1 MEKLIKITNDEI
13 VLVTLEEAIEMVMP
27 AIKKAVRI
35 TKNDFNEYE
44 DLQQTYI
51 EWVIKAFHKY
61 DVEKG
66 KKWSTLA
73 IDYIKSASQK
83 MDNKENNTLKAQEG
97 KKYVKVNLDY
107 TFDDGNSAEELYGY
121 EDENINKII
130 EQGGYYGYILEK
142 YRNDVQALDIIVMLV
157 GESLHSVATLGEKYN
172 MSRQGM
178 NKKVNKFKQILQ
190 QDLQDYMRL
199 SYVA

>member
-1 MEKLIKITNDEI
+1 MEKLIKVANDEI
-13 VLVTLEEAIEMVMP
+13 VLASLEEALEMVMS
-27 AIKKAVRI
+27 AVKKAVRI

-61 DVEKG
+61 DVTKG

-97 KKYVKVNLDY
+97 KKYTKVNLDY
-107 TFDDGNSAEELYGY
+107 TFDDGNTADELYGY
-121 EDENINKII
+121 EDENINNII
-130 EQGGYYGYILEK
+130 EQGGYFGYVIDK
-142 YRNDVQALDIIVMLV
+142 YRKDVQAIDIIVMLI
-157 GESLHSVATLGEKYN
+157 GESSHSVATLGEKYN
-172 MSRQGM
+172 ISRQGM
-178 NKKVNKFKQILQ
+178 HKKVTKFKQKLQ
-190 QDLQDYMRL
+190 EDLQDYMNL

>member
-1 MEKLIKITNDEI
+1 MEKLIKIANDEI
-13 VLVTLEEAIEMVMP
+13 VLATLEEAIELVMP

-83 MDNKENNTLKAQEG
+83 MDNKENNTLKAQES
-97 KKYVKVNLDY
+97 KKYTKVNLDY
-107 TFDDGNSAEELYGY
+107 TFDDGNTAEELYGY
-121 EDENINKII
+121 EDKNINDII
-130 EQGGYYGYILEK
+130 EQGGYFGYVVDK
-142 YRNDVQALDIIVMLV
+142 YREDVQAIDIIIMLI
-157 GESLHSVATLGEKYN
+157 GESGHSIPTLGEKYN

-178 NKKVNKFKQILQ
+178 HKKVNKFKQILQ

-199 SYVA
+199 SCVA

>member
-13 VLVTLEEAIEMVMP
+13 VLVTLEEAIEIVMP

-172 MSRQGM
+172 ISRQGM
-178 NKKVNKFKQILQ
+178 HKKVTKFKQILQ

>member
-1 MEKLIKITNDEI
+1 MEKLIKIVNDEI
-13 VLVTLEEAIEMVMP
+13 VLVTLEEAIELVMP

-83 MDNKENNTLKAQEG
+83 MDNKENNTLKAQES
-97 KKYVKVNLDY
+97 KKYTKVNLDY
-107 TFDDGNSAEELYGY
+107 TFDDGNTAEELYGY
-121 EDENINKII
+121 EDKNINDII
-130 EQGGYYGYILEK
+130 EQGGYFGYVVDK
-142 YRNDVQALDIIVMLV
+142 YREDVQAIDIIIMLI
-157 GESLHSVATLGEKYN
+157 GESGHSIPTLGEKYN

-178 NKKVNKFKQILQ
+178 HKKVNKFKQILQ

-199 SYVA
+199 SCVA

>member
-1 MEKLIKITNDEI
+1 MKKLIKITNDEI
-13 VLVTLEEAIEMVMP
+13 ILVTLEEAIELVMP

-97 KKYVKVNLDY
+97 KKYTKVNLDY
-107 TFDDGNSAEELYGY
+107 TFDDGNTAEELYGY
-121 EDENINKII
+121 EDKNLNDII
-130 EQGGYYGYILEK
+130 EQGGYFGYVIDK
-142 YRNDVQALDIIVMLV
+142 YREDVQAIDIIVMLI
-157 GESLHSVATLGEKYN
+157 GESGHSIPTLGEKYN

-178 NKKVNKFKQILQ
+178 HKKVNKFKQILQ
-190 QDLQDYMRL
+190 QDLKDYMRL

>member
-1 MEKLIKITNDEI
+1 MEKLIKIANDEI
-13 VLVTLEEAIEMVMP
+13 VLATLEEAIELVMP

-83 MDNKENNTLKAQEG
+83 MDNKENNTLKAQES
-97 KKYVKVNLDY
+97 KKYTKVNLDY
-107 TFDDGNSAEELYGY
+107 TFDDGNTAEELYGY
-121 EDENINKII
+121 EDKNINDII
-130 EQGGYYGYILEK
+130 EQGGYFGYVVDK
-142 YRNDVQALDIIVMLV
+142 YREDVQAIDIIIMLI
-157 GESLHSVATLGEKYN
+157 GESGHSIQTLGEKYN

-178 NKKVNKFKQILQ
+178 HKKVNKFKQILQ

-199 SYVA
+199 SCVA